1 MTFAVLLFA
10 KLAVIV
16 PPILIAVESLLY
28 HIETVAPPLFAP
40 FELQYSS
47 AFTQV
52 FPPAESVMEETSD
65 VLPSV
70 VDVLSMATETTT
82 TPPTGQLLPDV
93 VWAIVVAAVLL
104 EVAPKPPTFAHAI

>member
-65 VLPSV
+65 VFPSV
-70 VDVLSMATETTT
+70 VEVLSMATRTTT
-82 TPPTGQLLPDV
+82 TPPIGQFWPDV
-93 VWAIVVAAVLL
+93 VRATVVAAVLFA
-104 EVAPKPPTFAHAI
+104 VAPKPPTFAQAI